1 MATLDATRIRSFV
14 QNLNQTDR
22 YLVLLHYADGLS
34 EMEVAAV
41 LKLEMPHVH
50 RRLGEL
56 RDAMFGF
63 TARATTA
70 RHARPMTATPDDA
83 GPRPTAFA

>member
-34 EMEVAAV
+34 EMEIAAV
-41 LKLEMPHVH
+41 LKLETSHVH

-56 RDAMFGF
+56 RDAMCGF
-63 TARATTA
+63 TARATTP
-70 RHARPMTATPDDA
+70 RHARPMTGATDDT
-83 GPRPTAFA
+83 GPRPAAFA